1 MRLLIKHSGE
11 SALTLFRRAGYTFQ
25 REDRGEMSFV
35 RTLSRAGYPRFH
47 AYVKTHSEGFE
58 CGIHLDQ
65 KRETYG
71 KTTRHHGEYEDEGA
85 LSDELKRLEG
95 HLGTFSKIE

>member
-1 MRLLIKHSGE
+1 MRLLIQNPE
-11 SALTLFRRAGYTFQ
+11 ENALTLFRRAGYTFQ
-25 REDRGEMSFV
+25 REERGEMSFV
-35 RTLSRAGYPRFH
+35 RTLSRGDYPRFH
-47 AYVKTHSEGFE
+47 VYVKMLAGGFE

-85 LSDELKRLEG
+85 LGDEIKRLEN
-95 HLGTFSKIE
+95 HLGTFSKIG